1 MNTVNILLVEDNE
14 VNQIVAST
22 LLRKWGISVAI
33 ANNGKEAI
41 RLIQETKFSM
51 VLMDLQMPEMDGYES
66 TYQIRALE
74 DLYFKTV
81 PIIAFSASSAIN
93 TKEKAIG
100 FGMTDFMTK
109 PLRCDDLKEK
119 IKTYVTDPREHSYER
134 MSISIDFDL
143 YTEGDPAFKQE
154 LVSLLIDNIS
164 ELKQSLEVAVQENN
178 PPEFFKTCH
187 KASTAIKILNNKDLM
202 EVVEVIKDHLKNRLS
217 SLLHEKVALFNSLS
231 DYLLKALQRENKKW
245 REYPNPLQ

>member
-22 LLRKWGISVAI
+22 LLRKWGIGVSI
-33 ANNGKEAI
+33 ASNGKEAI
-41 RLIQETKFSM
+41 DLIQGKNFSM

-66 TYQIRALE
+66 TYKIRALE

-93 TKEKAIG
+93 TKDKAIG

-109 PLRCDDLKEK
+109 PLRAEELKEK
-119 IKTYVTDPREHSYER
+119 IKTYVTDKKGHSDES
-134 MSISIDFDL
+134 MSLSINFDL

-154 LVSLLIDNIS
+154 LVSLLIENIS

-202 EVVEVIKDHLKNRLS
+202 EVVEVIEDQFKNRLS
-217 SLLHEKVALFNSLS
+217 SLLHEKVMLFNNLS

-245 REYPNPLQ
+245 REYSNTLH